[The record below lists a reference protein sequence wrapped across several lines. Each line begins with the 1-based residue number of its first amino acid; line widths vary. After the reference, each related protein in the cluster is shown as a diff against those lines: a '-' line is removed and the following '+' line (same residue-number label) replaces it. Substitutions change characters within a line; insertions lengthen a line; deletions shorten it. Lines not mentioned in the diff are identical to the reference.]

1 MLSTTALKL
10 YVPDSAFLTR
20 QAKLF
25 FHRNEGASGIE
36 YAIIAAMIAI
46 ALAAFAGP
54 ISGAIDTMFTK
65 IKNAVTKPA

>member
-10 YVPDSAFLTR
+10 YVPDSAFLTH
-20 QAKLF
+20 QAKIF

-36 YAIIAAMIAI
+36 HAIIAAMVAI
-46 ALAAFAGP
+46 ALAALVGP
-54 ISGAIDTMFTK
+54 ISGAIDTMFTT